1 MSESAAIHIVHPYE
15 FDRDTTQTP
24 GSERRAAIAPTL
36 GIAELPIM
44 LRPGRVTDPDGRV
57 GGGLTHDQRQA
68 GQLPCLTVRLGERA
82 NRSNEHGRD
91 GDGLSFG
98 Y

>member
-1 MSESAAIHIVHPYE
+1 MAELLRIAVRLLWLGGEA
-15 FDRDTTQTP
+15 P
-24 GSERRAAIAPTL
+24 GVGPAYLDVGAPTL